1 MHTDSGYCRGVAVN
15 LFEIANDIAANV
27 LPRFKQA
34 ETDEQIQ
41 EAVKAVVYMA
51 VDVTVKDIIQQLE
64 TR

>member
-1 MHTDSGYCRGVAVN
+1 MN

-34 ETDEQIQ
+34 ETDEQIH